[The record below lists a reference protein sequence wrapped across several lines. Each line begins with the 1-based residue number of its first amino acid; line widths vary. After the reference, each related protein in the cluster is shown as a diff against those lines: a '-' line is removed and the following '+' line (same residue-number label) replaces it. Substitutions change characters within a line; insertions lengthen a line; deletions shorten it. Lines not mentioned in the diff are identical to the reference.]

1 MKFISAIKAE
11 RCVTQLLAEP
21 DSNTPVA
28 QKALESLK
36 KSGPGAIPVMIDAL
50 ASADRH
56 QTVGIVDALAAQ
68 VSNHTFKQFVEGLSH
83 QNERCVA
90 GVAWALSSARNYNAD
105 MLVDTLAIEDV
116 ASHAVLDAMRSQLDR
131 LSIRKLLNAAYQLEA
146 REKTAVFKMIRDKA
160 TEEILPELIS
170 RTGGRDH
177 AARIHVIQIISKFS
191 TPEVLQTL
199 EELLKDGNRQIRAAA
214 LLALGEMDVR
224 PNIQLVASLL
234 LDADIDVQTKAME
247 LLIKLRDPET
257 CKHLV
262 GVLKDESEYSRRA
275 AVEVL
280 NELAEPDTIKYLLDA
295 IGDSDWWVRS
305 RACDA
310 LATIGGPKVLQAVMQ
325 LIGDKDENIRRSAIE
340 ILNQTKDQNAVQHLI
355 EATRDAD
362 WWVSERA
369 VDALAAIGDRDAVP
383 RLIEMLDENPK
394 ALPAVL
400 RALGKLGDP
409 RSLTRIISIL
419 NRPEPDVIS
428 AAIGA
433 LALLVDDSNVERI
446 STQIQPMMAAGNQA
460 IAEAARDFADHIN
473 NRFSKSNI
481 LIDEKARR
489 LAQPAHTMLIDT
501 SDFSKIAARSST
513 PMLAAQIDLSA
524 LRPGDMIETRYRY
537 VEKIGKG
544 AFGTVILVEDT
555 AVDERLIL
563 KFLNPNIAND
573 AEMMQR
579 FVHELR
585 YSRKI
590 THRNVIRIYDFLDL
604 SGSYAISMEYFPSHT
619 LSGELPNN
627 KPLSLAKAS
636 SWAQDIAS
644 GMTVAHQVGVV
655 HRDLKPANLLINDEG
670 LLKIVDF
677 GVAAAAGAAETHLTK
692 TGYVIGSPKY
702 MAPEQILGKQ
712 VDHRADIYSTGV
724 IFYEMLTGVPPY
736 TKGDH
741 MAIMYQHVQGKCAR
755 CDEIN
760 PNIPKAMA
768 DVVHTAMAVDKAK
781 RYESMDDLRRAIA
794 AAL

>member
-50 ASADRH
+50 ASADRY

-68 VSNHTFKQFVEGLSH
+68 VSNQTFKQFVEGLSH

-131 LSIRKLLNAAYQLEA
+131 LNIRKLLNAAYQLEA

-191 TPEVLQTL
+191 TPEVLHTL

-214 LLALGEMDVR
+214 LVALGEMDVR

-355 EATRDAD
+355 EATRDTD

-400 RALGKLGDP
+400 KALGKLGDP

-419 NRPEPDVIS
+419 NRPEPEVIS

-446 STQIQPMMAAGNQA
+446 STQIQPMMAAGNKA

-501 SDFSKIAARSST
+501 SDLSKIAARSST

-724 IFYEMLTGVPPY
+724 IFYEMLTGLPPY

-781 RYESMDDLRRAIA
+781 RYESMDELRRAIA

>member
-21 DSNTPVA
+21 DSNTPTA

-68 VSNHTFKQFVEGLSH
+68 VSNQTFKQFVEGLSH

-90 GVAWALSSARNYNAD
+90 GVAWALSSSRNYNAD
-105 MLVDTLAIEDV
+105 MLVDTLALEDV
-116 ASHAVLDAMRSQLDR
+116 ASHAVLDTMRSQLDR
-131 LSIRKLLNAAYQLEA
+131 LNIRKLLNAAYQLEA

-160 TEEILPELIS
+160 TEEILPELLA

-177 AARIHVIQIISKFS
+177 VARIHVIQIISKFN

-214 LLALGEMDVR
+214 LLALGEMSVT

-355 EATRDAD
+355 EATHDTD

-369 VDALAAIGDRDAVP
+369 VDALAAIGNRDAVP

-400 RALGKLGDP
+400 KALGKLGDP

-419 NRPEPDVIS
+419 NRPEPEVIS

-433 LALLVDDSNVERI
+433 LAMLVDDSNVDRI

-460 IAEAARDFADHIN
+460 IAEAARDFADQIN
-473 NRFSKSNI
+473 NRFSKSSI
-481 LIDEKARR
+481 LIDEKAKR
-489 LAQPAHTMLIDT
+489 LAEPAHTMLIDT
-501 SDFSKIAARSST
+501 SDIGKLAGRSNT

-585 YSRKI
+585 FSRKI

-627 KPLSLAKAS
+627 KPLSLVKAS

-644 GMTVAHQVGVV
+644 GMAVAHQVGVV
-655 HRDLKPANLLINDEG
+655 HRDLKPANLLINNEG

-755 CDEIN
+755 CDEVN
-760 PNIPKAMA
+760 PSIPKAMA
-768 DVVHTAMAVDKAK
+768 DVVHTAMAVDKTK
-781 RYESMDDLRRAIA
+781 RYASMDELRRAIA
-794 AAL
+794 AAM

>member
-11 RCVTQLLAEP
+11 RCVSQLLAEP
-21 DSNTPVA
+21 DSNTATA

-68 VSNHTFKQFVEGLSH
+68 VSNQTFKQFVEGLSH

-90 GVAWALSSARNYNAD
+90 GVAWALSSSRNYNAD
-105 MLVDTLAIEDV
+105 LLVDTLAIEDV
-116 ASHAVLDAMRSQLDR
+116 ASHAVLDTMRSQLDR
-131 LSIRKLLNAAYQLEA
+131 LNIRKLLNAAYQLEA

-160 TEEILPELIS
+160 TDEILPELLS

-177 AARIHVIQIISKFS
+177 VARIHIIQIISKFS
-191 TPEVLQTL
+191 TPEVLHTL

-214 LLALGEMDVR
+214 LLALGEMDVT

-369 VDALAAIGDRDAVP
+369 VDALAAIGNRDAVP

-394 ALPAVL
+394 AMPSVIK
-400 RALGKLGDP
+400 ALGKLGDP
-409 RSLTRIISIL
+409 RALTRIISIL
-419 NRPEPDVIS
+419 NRPEPEIIS

-433 LALLVDDSNVERI
+433 LAMLVDDTNVERI
-446 STQIQPMMAAGNQA
+446 STQIQPMTAAGNQA
-460 IAEAARDFADHIN
+460 IAEAARDFVDQIN
-473 NRFSKSNI
+473 NRFSKSSI
-481 LIDEKARR
+481 LNDEKAKR
-489 LAQPAHTMLIDT
+489 LAEPAHTMLIDT
-501 SDFSKIAARSST
+501 SDISKMAGRSNT

-627 KPLSLAKAS
+627 TPLSLTKAA

-644 GMTVAHQVGVV
+644 GMAVAHQVGVV
-655 HRDLKPANLLINDEG
+655 HRDLKPANLLINNEG

-741 MAIMYQHVQGKCAR
+741 MAIMYQHVQGKCPR
-755 CDEIN
+755 CDEVN

-781 RYESMDDLRRAIA
+781 RYESMDELRRAIA
-794 AAL
+794 AAM